1 MTAIK
6 FRGKMKPYTRKAIR
20 EISERHG
27 FRRADSLGQNFLVD
41 RNIIEKIID
50 AAELTKDT
58 LVIEIGPG
66 MGALTQIAAE
76 RAGKVIAVE
85 IDRHLIPVLDEVV
98 GHLDNV
104 EIINEDILKTD
115 INKLIELEK
124 KNFADSG
131 RNIEKV
137 VILGNLPYYITT
149 PIIMG
154 ILEREIKMDTMVIMM
169 QKEVAERIVATPG
182 GKTYGA
188 LSIACQFFCETDYVT
203 TVPRT
208 VFQPQ
213 PKVDSAVLKLNRR
226 ESLPWEIGAGGRE
239 LFFDVVRAGFNRRRK
254 TLLNALTALNIDKTE
269 LKRILESAR
278 VEPSRRAETLSI
290 QEFANIANAIG
301 RQREL

>member
-1 MTAIK
+1 
-6 FRGKMKPYTRKAIR
+6 MKPYTRNAVR
-20 EISERHG
+20 EISEKHG

-50 AAELTKDT
+50 AAELTEST

-66 MGALTQIAAE
+66 MGALTQVAAE
-76 RAGKVIAVE
+76 KAVKVIAVE
-85 IDRHLIPVLDEVV
+85 IDRHLIPVLGEVV

-104 EIINEDILKTD
+104 EIINQDILKTD
-115 INKLIELEK
+115 INELIESEK
-124 KNFADSG
+124 KNFATSDHE
-131 RNIEKV
+131 IDKV

-154 ILEREIKMDTMVIMM
+154 ILERQIEMDTMVIMM
-169 QKEVAERIVATPG
+169 QKEVAERIVAEPG

-188 LSIACQFFCETDYVT
+188 LSIACQFFCETNYVT

-213 PKVDSAVLKLNRR
+213 PKVDSAVLRLDKRT
-226 ESLPWEIGAGGRE
+226 ELPWEIGAGGRK
-239 LFFDVVRAGFNRRRK
+239 LFFEVVRAGFNRRRK
-254 TLLNALTALNIDKTE
+254 TLLNALTALGIDKTE
-269 LKRILESAR
+269 LRSILDEAG

-290 QEFANIANAIG
+290 QEFANVANAIG

>member
-1 MTAIK
+1 
-6 FRGKMKPYTRKAIR
+6 MKPYTRNAVR
-20 EISERHG
+20 EISEKHG

-50 AAELTKDT
+50 AAELTEGT

-66 MGALTQIAAE
+66 MGALTQVAAE
-76 RAGKVIAVE
+76 KAVKVIAVE
-85 IDRHLIPVLDEVV
+85 IDRHLIPVLGEVV

-104 EIINEDILKTD
+104 EIINQDILKTD
-115 INKLIELEK
+115 INELIESEK
-124 KNFADSG
+124 KNFATSDHE
-131 RNIEKV
+131 IDKV

-154 ILEREIKMDTMVIMM
+154 ILERQIEMDTMVIMM
-169 QKEVAERIVATPG
+169 QKEVAERIVAEPG

-188 LSIACQFFCETDYVT
+188 LSIACQFFCETNYVT

-213 PKVDSAVLKLNRR
+213 PKVDSAVLRLDKRT
-226 ESLPWEIGAGGRE
+226 ELPWEIGAGGRK
-239 LFFDVVRAGFNRRRK
+239 LFFEVVRAGFNRRRK
-254 TLLNALTALNIDKTE
+254 TLLNALTALGIDKTE
-269 LKRILESAR
+269 LRSILDGAG

-290 QEFANIANAIG
+290 QEFANVANAIG
-301 RQREL
+301 IQRGL

>member
-1 MTAIK
+1 
-6 FRGKMKPYTRKAIR
+6 MKPYTRNAVR
-20 EISERHG
+20 EISEKHG

-50 AAELTKDT
+50 AAELTEGT

-66 MGALTQIAAE
+66 MGALTQIVAE

-85 IDRHLIPVLDEVV
+85 IDRHLIPVLGEFV

-104 EIINEDILKTD
+104 EIINQDILKTD
-115 INKLIELEK
+115 INELIESEK
-124 KNFADSG
+124 QNFAASG
-131 RNIEKV
+131 HEIDKV

-188 LSIACQFFCETDYVT
+188 LSIACQFFCETNYVT

-213 PKVDSAVLKLNRR
+213 PKVDSAVLRLDKRA
-226 ESLPWEIGAGGRE
+226 ELPWEIGAGGRK
-239 LFFDVVRAGFNRRRK
+239 LFFEVVRAGFNRRRK
-254 TLLNALTALNIDKTE
+254 TLLNALTALGMDKDD
-269 LKRILESAR
+269 LKRILDEAG

-290 QEFANIANAIG
+290 QEFANVANAIG
-301 RQREL
+301 IQMVL

>member
-1 MTAIK
+1 
-6 FRGKMKPYTRKAIR
+6 MKPYTRNAVR
-20 EISERHG
+20 EISEKHG

-50 AAELTKDT
+50 AAELTEST

-66 MGALTQIAAE
+66 MGALTQVAAE
-76 RAGKVIAVE
+76 KAGKVIAVE
-85 IDRHLIPVLDEVV
+85 IDRHLIPVLGEVV

-104 EIINEDILKTD
+104 EIINQDILKTD
-115 INKLIELEK
+115 INELIESEK
-124 KNFADSG
+124 KNFATSDHE
-131 RNIEKV
+131 IDKV

-154 ILEREIKMDTMVIMM
+154 ILERQIEMDTMVIMM
-169 QKEVAERIVATPG
+169 QKEVAERIVAEPG

-188 LSIACQFFCETDYVT
+188 LSIACQFFCETNYVT

-213 PKVDSAVLKLNRR
+213 PKVDSAVLRLDKRT
-226 ESLPWEIGAGGRE
+226 ELPWEIGAGGRK
-239 LFFDVVRAGFNRRRK
+239 LFFEVVRAGFNRRRK
-254 TLLNALTALNIDKTE
+254 TLLNALTALGIDKTE
-269 LKRILESAR
+269 LRSILDEAG

-290 QEFANIANAIG
+290 QEFANVANAIG
-301 RQREL
+301 IQRTL

>member
-1 MTAIK
+1 
-6 FRGKMKPYTRKAIR
+6 MKPYTRNAVR
-20 EISERHG
+20 EISEKHG

-50 AAELTKDT
+50 AAELTEST

-66 MGALTQIAAE
+66 MGALTQVAAE
-76 RAGKVIAVE
+76 KAGKVIAVE
-85 IDRHLIPVLDEVV
+85 IDRHLIPVLGEVV

-104 EIINEDILKTD
+104 EIINQDILKTD
-115 INKLIELEK
+115 INELIESEK
-124 KNFADSG
+124 KNFATSDHE
-131 RNIEKV
+131 IDKV

-154 ILEREIKMDTMVIMM
+154 ILERQIEMDTMVIMM
-169 QKEVAERIVATPG
+169 QKEVAERIVAEPG

-188 LSIACQFFCETDYVT
+188 LSIACQFFCETNYVT

-213 PKVDSAVLKLNRR
+213 PKVDSAVLRLDKRT
-226 ESLPWEIGAGGRE
+226 ELPWEIGAGGRK
-239 LFFDVVRAGFNRRRK
+239 LFFEVVRAGFNRRRK
-254 TLLNALTALNIDKTE
+254 TLLNALTALGIDKTE
-269 LKRILESAR
+269 LRSILDEAG

-290 QEFANIANAIG
+290 QEFANVANAIG
-301 RQREL
+301 IQRGL

>member
-1 MTAIK
+1 
-6 FRGKMKPYTRKAIR
+6 MKPYTRNAVR
-20 EISERHG
+20 EISEKHG

-50 AAELTKDT
+50 AAELTENT

-66 MGALTQIAAE
+66 MGALTQVAAE
-76 RAGKVIAVE
+76 KAGKVIAVE
-85 IDRHLIPVLDEVV
+85 IDRHLIPVLGEVV

-104 EIINEDILKTD
+104 EIINQDILKTD
-115 INKLIELEK
+115 INELIESEK
-124 KNFADSG
+124 KNFATSDHE
-131 RNIEKV
+131 IDKV

-154 ILEREIKMDTMVIMM
+154 ILERQIEMDTMVIMM

-188 LSIACQFFCETDYVT
+188 LSIACQFFCETNYVA

-213 PKVDSAVLKLNRR
+213 PKVDSAVLRLDKRA
-226 ESLPWEIGAGGRE
+226 ELPWEIGAGGWK
-239 LFFDVVRAGFNRRRK
+239 LFFEVVRAGFNRRRK
-254 TLLNALTALNIDKTE
+254 TLLNALTALGMDKTE
-269 LKRILESAR
+269 LRSILDEAGI
-278 VEPSRRAETLSI
+278 EPSRRAETLSI
-290 QEFANIANAIG
+290 KEFANVADAIG

>member
-1 MTAIK
+1 
-6 FRGKMKPYTRKAIR
+6 MKPYTRNAVR
-20 EISERHG
+20 EISEKHG

-50 AAELTKDT
+50 AAELTENT

-66 MGALTQIAAE
+66 MGALTQVAAE
-76 RAGKVIAVE
+76 KAGKVIAVE
-85 IDRHLIPVLDEVV
+85 IDRHLIPVLGEVV

-104 EIINEDILKTD
+104 EIINQDILKTD
-115 INKLIELEK
+115 INELIESEK
-124 KNFADSG
+124 KNFATSDHE
-131 RNIEKV
+131 IDKV

-154 ILEREIKMDTMVIMM
+154 ILERQIEMDTMVIMM
-169 QKEVAERIVATPG
+169 QKEVAERIVAEPG

-188 LSIACQFFCETDYVT
+188 LSIACQFFCETNYVT

-213 PKVDSAVLKLNRR
+213 PKVDSAVLRLDKRT
-226 ESLPWEIGAGGRE
+226 ELPWEIGAGGRK
-239 LFFDVVRAGFNRRRK
+239 LFFEVVRAGFNRRRK
-254 TLLNALTALNIDKTE
+254 TLLNALTALGIDKTE
-269 LKRILESAR
+269 LRSILDGAG

-290 QEFANIANAIG
+290 QEFANVANAIG
-301 RQREL
+301 IQRGL

>member
-1 MTAIK
+1 
-6 FRGKMKPYTRKAIR
+6 MKPYTRNAVR
-20 EISERHG
+20 EISEKHG

-50 AAELTKDT
+50 AAELTEGT

-85 IDRHLIPVLDEVV
+85 IDRHLIPVLGEVV

-104 EIINEDILKTD
+104 EIINQDILKTD
-115 INKLIELEK
+115 INELIESEK
-124 KNFADSG
+124 QNFAASG
-131 RNIEKV
+131 HEIEKV

-154 ILEREIKMDTMVIMM
+154 ILERETKMDTMVIMM

-188 LSIACQFFCETDYVT
+188 LSIACQFFCETNYVT

-213 PKVDSAVLKLNRR
+213 PKVDSAVLRLDKRA
-226 ESLPWEIGAGGRE
+226 ELPWEIGAGGRK
-239 LFFDVVRAGFNRRRK
+239 LFFEVVRAGFNRRRK
-254 TLLNALTALNIDKTE
+254 TLLNALTALGMDKE
-269 LKRILESAR
+269 NLKSILGGAG

-290 QEFANIANAIG
+290 QEFANVANAIG

>member
-1 MTAIK
+1 
-6 FRGKMKPYTRKAIR
+6 MKPYTRNAVR
-20 EISERHG
+20 EISEKHG

-50 AAELTKDT
+50 AAELTEGT

-76 RAGKVIAVE
+76 KAGKVIAVE
-85 IDRHLIPVLDEVV
+85 IDRHLIPVLGEVV

-104 EIINEDILKTD
+104 EIINQDILKTD
-115 INKLIELEK
+115 INELIESEK
-124 KNFADSG
+124 KNFATSDHE
-131 RNIEKV
+131 IDKV

-154 ILEREIKMDTMVIMM
+154 ILEGDTKMDTMVIMM
-169 QKEVAERIVATPG
+169 QKEVAERIVAEPG

-188 LSIACQFFCETDYVT
+188 LSIACQFFCETNYVT

-213 PKVDSAVLKLNRR
+213 PKVDSAVLRLDKRT
-226 ESLPWEIGAGGRE
+226 ELPWEIGAGGRK
-239 LFFDVVRAGFNRRRK
+239 LFFEVVRAGFNRRRK
-254 TLLNALTALNIDKTE
+254 TLLNALTALGIDKTE
-269 LKRILESAR
+269 LRSILDEAG

-290 QEFANIANAIG
+290 QEFANVANAIG
-301 RQREL
+301 IQRGL

>member
-1 MTAIK
+1 
-6 FRGKMKPYTRKAIR
+6 MKPYTRKAVR
-20 EISERHG
+20 EISDRHG

-50 AAELTKDT
+50 AADLTKDT

-76 RAGKVIAVE
+76 QAAKVVAIE

-98 GHLDNV
+98 GPLGNV
-104 EIINEDILKTD
+104 KIINEDILK
-115 INKLIELEK
+115 INLNDLIEAER
-124 KNFADSG
+124 KNFAHEG
-131 RNIEKV
+131 KKFEKI

-154 ILEREIKMDTMVIMM
+154 ILEREVNMDEMVIMM
-169 QKEVAERIVATPG
+169 QKEVAERIVASPG

-188 LSIACQFFCETDYVT
+188 LSIACQFFCETQYVA

-213 PKVDSAVLKLNRR
+213 PKVDSAVLRLERR
-226 ESLPWEIGAGGRE
+226 TELPWEIGAGGRE
-239 LFFDVVRAGFNRRRK
+239 LFFKVVRAGFNMRRK
-254 TLLNALTALNIDKTE
+254 TLLNALTALGIDKAE
-269 LKRILESAR
+269 LKSLLEGVK

-290 QEFANIANAIG
+290 QEFANISNAIG
-301 RQREL
+301 SLREL

>member
-1 MTAIK
+1 
-6 FRGKMKPYTRKAIR
+6 MKPYTRNAVR
-20 EISERHG
+20 EISEKHG

-50 AAELTKDT
+50 AAELTENT

-66 MGALTQIAAE
+66 MGALTQVAAE
-76 RAGKVIAVE
+76 KAGKVIAVE
-85 IDRHLIPVLDEVV
+85 IDRHLIPVLGEVV

-104 EIINEDILKTD
+104 EIINQDILKTD
-115 INKLIELEK
+115 INELIESEK
-124 KNFADSG
+124 KNFATSDHE
-131 RNIEKV
+131 IDKV

-154 ILEREIKMDTMVIMM
+154 ILERQIEMDTMVIMM
-169 QKEVAERIVATPG
+169 QKEVAERIVAEPG

-188 LSIACQFFCETDYVT
+188 LSIACQFFCETNYVT

-213 PKVDSAVLKLNRR
+213 PKVDSAVLRLDKRT
-226 ESLPWEIGAGGRE
+226 ELPWEIGAGGWK
-239 LFFDVVRAGFNRRRK
+239 LFFEVVRAGFNRRRK
-254 TLLNALTALNIDKTE
+254 TLLNALTALGMDKTE
-269 LKRILESAR
+269 LRSILDEAG

-290 QEFANIANAIG
+290 QEFANVANAIG
-301 RQREL
+301 IQRAL

>member
-1 MTAIK
+1 
-6 FRGKMKPYTRKAIR
+6 MKPYTRNAVR
-20 EISERHG
+20 EISEKHG

-50 AAELTKDT
+50 AAELTENT

-66 MGALTQIAAE
+66 MGALTQVAAE
-76 RAGKVIAVE
+76 KAGKVIAVE
-85 IDRHLIPVLDEVV
+85 IDRHLIPVLGEVV

-104 EIINEDILKTD
+104 EIINQDILKTD
-115 INKLIELEK
+115 INELIESEK
-124 KNFADSG
+124 KNFATSDHE
-131 RNIEKV
+131 IDKV

-154 ILEREIKMDTMVIMM
+154 ILERQIEMDPMVIMM
-169 QKEVAERIVATPG
+169 QKEVAERIVAEPG

-188 LSIACQFFCETDYVT
+188 LSIACQFFCETNYVT

-213 PKVDSAVLKLNRR
+213 PKVDSAVLRLDKRT
-226 ESLPWEIGAGGRE
+226 ELPWEIGAGGRK
-239 LFFDVVRAGFNRRRK
+239 LFFEVVRAGFNRRRK
-254 TLLNALTALNIDKTE
+254 TLLNALTALGIDKTE
-269 LKRILESAR
+269 LRSILDEAG

-290 QEFANIANAIG
+290 QEFANVANAIG
-301 RQREL
+301 IQRGL

>member
-1 MTAIK
+1 
-6 FRGKMKPYTRKAIR
+6 MKPYTRKAVR
-20 EISERHG
+20 EISDRHG
-27 FRRADSLGQNFLVD
+27 FRRANSLGQNFLVD

-50 AAELTKDT
+50 AADLTKDT

-76 RAGKVIAVE
+76 QAAKVFAVE

-98 GHLDNV
+98 GSLGNV
-104 EIINEDILKTD
+104 EIINEDILK
-115 INKLIELEK
+115 INLNDLIEAER
-124 KNFADSG
+124 KNFANEG
-131 RNIEKV
+131 NKFEKI

-154 ILEREIKMDTMVIMM
+154 ILEREVNMDEMVIMM
-169 QKEVAERIVATPG
+169 QKEVAERIVASPG

-188 LSIACQFFCETDYVT
+188 LSIACQFFCETQYVA

-213 PKVDSAVLKLNRR
+213 PKVDSAVLRLERR
-226 ESLPWEIGAGGRE
+226 TELPWEIGAGGRE
-239 LFFDVVRAGFNRRRK
+239 LFFKVVRAGFNMRRK
-254 TLLNALTALNIDKTE
+254 TLLNALTTLGIDKAE
-269 LKRILESAR
+269 LKSLLEGVK

-290 QEFANIANAIG
+290 QEFANISNAIG
-301 RQREL
+301 SLREL

>member
-1 MTAIK
+1 
-6 FRGKMKPYTRKAIR
+6 MKPYTRNAVR
-20 EISERHG
+20 EISEKHG

-50 AAELTKDT
+50 AAELTEGT

-76 RAGKVIAVE
+76 RAGKVVAVE

-104 EIINEDILKTD
+104 EIINQDILKTD
-115 INKLIELEK
+115 INELIESEK
-124 KNFADSG
+124 KNFATSDHE
-131 RNIEKV
+131 IDKV

-154 ILEREIKMDTMVIMM
+154 ILERQIEMDTMVIMM
-169 QKEVAERIVATPG
+169 QKEVAERIVAEPG

-188 LSIACQFFCETDYVT
+188 LSIACHFFCETNYVT

-213 PKVDSAVLKLNRR
+213 PKVDSAVLRLDKRT
-226 ESLPWEIGAGGRE
+226 ELPWEIGAGGRK
-239 LFFDVVRAGFNRRRK
+239 LFFEVVRAGFNRRRK
-254 TLLNALTALNIDKTE
+254 TLLNALTALGIDKTE
-269 LKRILESAR
+269 LRSILDEAG

-290 QEFANIANAIG
+290 QEFANVANAIG
-301 RQREL
+301 IQRGL

>member
-1 MTAIK
+1 
-6 FRGKMKPYTRKAIR
+6 MKPYTRNAVR
-20 EISERHG
+20 EISEKHG

-50 AAELTKDT
+50 AAELTENT

-66 MGALTQIAAE
+66 MGALTQVAAE
-76 RAGKVIAVE
+76 KAGKVIAVE
-85 IDRHLIPVLDEVV
+85 IDRHLIPVLGEVV

-104 EIINEDILKTD
+104 EIINQDILKTD
-115 INKLIELEK
+115 INELIDSEK
-124 KNFADSG
+124 KNFATSDHE
-131 RNIEKV
+131 IDKV

-154 ILEREIKMDTMVIMM
+154 ILERQIEMDTMVIMM

-188 LSIACQFFCETDYVT
+188 LSIACQFFCETNYVT

-213 PKVDSAVLKLNRR
+213 PKVDSAVLRLDKRA
-226 ESLPWEIGAGGRE
+226 ELPWEIGAGGWK
-239 LFFDVVRAGFNRRRK
+239 LFFEVVRAGFNRRRK
-254 TLLNALTALNIDKTE
+254 TLLNALTALGMDKTE
-269 LKRILESAR
+269 LRSILDEAG

-290 QEFANIANAIG
+290 QEFANVANAIG

>member
-1 MTAIK
+1 
-6 FRGKMKPYTRKAIR
+6 MKPYTRNAIR
-20 EISERHG
+20 DISERHG

-50 AAELTKDT
+50 AAELTEET
-58 LVIEIGPG
+58 LVIEVGPG

-76 RAGKVIAVE
+76 KAGKVIAVE
-85 IDRHLIPVLDEVV
+85 IDRHLIPVLNEVL
-98 GHLDNV
+98 GQLENV
-104 EIINEDILKTD
+104 EIINRNILKTD
-115 INKLIELEK
+115 INELIAAER
-124 KNFADSG
+124 KNFADSK
-131 RNIEKV
+131 RELKRV

-154 ILEREIKMDTMVIMM
+154 ILEKEVDMDTMVIMM
-169 QKEVAERIVATPG
+169 QKEVADRIVATPG

-188 LSIACQFFCETDYVT
+188 LSIACQFFCETNYVT

-213 PKVDSAVLKLNRR
+213 PKVDSAVLRLDRR
-226 ESLPWEIGAGGRE
+226 KNLPWEIGEGGRE
-239 LFFDVVRAGFNRRRK
+239 LFFKVVRAGFNMRRK
-254 TLLNALTALNIDKTE
+254 TLLNALSAMGIDKTE
-269 LKRILESAR
+269 LKNILESVD

-290 QEFANIANAIG
+290 QEFAKISNKIG

>member
-1 MTAIK
+1 
-6 FRGKMKPYTRKAIR
+6 MKPYTRNAVR
-20 EISERHG
+20 EISEKHG

-50 AAELTKDT
+50 AAELTEST

-66 MGALTQIAAE
+66 MGALTQVAAE
-76 RAGKVIAVE
+76 KAGKVIAVE
-85 IDRHLIPVLDEVV
+85 IDRHLIPVLGEVV

-104 EIINEDILKTD
+104 EIINQDILKTD
-115 INKLIELEK
+115 INELIDSEK
-124 KNFADSG
+124 KNFATSDHE
-131 RNIEKV
+131 IDKV

-154 ILEREIKMDTMVIMM
+154 ILERQIEMDTMVIMM

-188 LSIACQFFCETDYVT
+188 LSIACQFFCETNYVT

-213 PKVDSAVLKLNRR
+213 PKVDSAVLRLDKRA
-226 ESLPWEIGAGGRE
+226 ELPWEIGAGGRK
-239 LFFDVVRAGFNRRRK
+239 LFFEVVRAGFNRRRK
-254 TLLNALTALNIDKTE
+254 TLLNALTALGMDKE
-269 LKRILESAR
+269 DLKSILDGAG

-290 QEFANIANAIG
+290 QEFANVANAIG
-301 RQREL
+301 IQRVL

>member
-1 MTAIK
+1 
-6 FRGKMKPYTRKAIR
+6 MKPYTRNAVR
-20 EISERHG
+20 EISEKHG

-50 AAELTKDT
+50 AAELTEGT

-85 IDRHLIPVLDEVV
+85 IDRHLIPVLGEVV

-104 EIINEDILKTD
+104 EIINQDILKTD
-115 INKLIELEK
+115 INELIDSEK
-124 KNFADSG
+124 KNFATSDHE
-131 RNIEKV
+131 IDKV

-154 ILEREIKMDTMVIMM
+154 ILERQIEMDTMVIMM

-188 LSIACQFFCETDYVT
+188 LSIACQFFCETNYVT

-213 PKVDSAVLKLNRR
+213 PKVDSAVLRLDKRA
-226 ESLPWEIGAGGRE
+226 ELPWEIGAGGWK
-239 LFFDVVRAGFNRRRK
+239 LFFEVVRAGFNRRRK
-254 TLLNALTALNIDKTE
+254 TLLNALTALGMDKTE
-269 LKRILESAR
+269 LRSILDEAG

-290 QEFANIANAIG
+290 QEFANVANAIG
-301 RQREL
+301 IQRGL

>member
-1 MTAIK
+1 
-6 FRGKMKPYTRKAIR
+6 MKPYTRNAIR
-20 EISERHG
+20 DISERHG

-50 AAELTKDT
+50 AAELTEET
-58 LVIEIGPG
+58 LVIEVGPG

-76 RAGKVIAVE
+76 KAGKVIAVE
-85 IDRHLIPVLDEVV
+85 IDRHLIPVLNEVL
-98 GHLDNV
+98 GQLENV
-104 EIINEDILKTD
+104 EIINRDILKTD
-115 INKLIELEK
+115 INELIAAER
-124 KNFADSG
+124 KNSADSK
-131 RNIEKV
+131 RELKRV

-154 ILEREIKMDTMVIMM
+154 ILEKEVDMDTMVIMM
-169 QKEVAERIVATPG
+169 QKEVADRIVATPG

-188 LSIACQFFCETDYVT
+188 LSIACQFFCETNYVT

-213 PKVDSAVLKLNRR
+213 PKVDSAVLRLDRR
-226 ESLPWEIGAGGRE
+226 KNLPWEIGEGGRE
-239 LFFDVVRAGFNRRRK
+239 LFFKVVRAGFNMRRK
-254 TLLNALTALNIDKTE
+254 TLLNALSAMGIDKTE
-269 LKRILESAR
+269 LKNILESVD

-290 QEFANIANAIG
+290 QEFAKISNKIG